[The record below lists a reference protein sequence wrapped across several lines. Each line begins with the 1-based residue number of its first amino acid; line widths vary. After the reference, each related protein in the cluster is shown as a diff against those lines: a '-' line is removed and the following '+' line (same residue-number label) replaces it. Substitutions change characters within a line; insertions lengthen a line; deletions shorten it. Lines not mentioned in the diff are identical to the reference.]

1 MGNISLCVYYDEFGI
16 VLQIKPTYQIQLSTK
31 QRQLN
36 FYEWIFAYGKNKELI
51 YVVKYKHWN
60 FSFRQ
65 EKRDVQV
72 KCWIFEIPFS

>member
-36 FYEWIFAYGKNKELI
+36 FYE
-51 YVVKYKHWN
+51 
-60 FSFRQ
+60 
-65 EKRDVQV
+65 
-72 KCWIFEIPFS
+72 